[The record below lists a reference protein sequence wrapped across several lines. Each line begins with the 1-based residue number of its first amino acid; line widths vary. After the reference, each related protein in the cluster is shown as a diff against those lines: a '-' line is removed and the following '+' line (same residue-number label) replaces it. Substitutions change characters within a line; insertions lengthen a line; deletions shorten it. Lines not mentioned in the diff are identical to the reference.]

1 MHPIRSQK
9 RDDYPDSLILTNHST
24 AQIPSQHPSLGQW
37 ERGTHSPISVP
48 GPGQHLSGAQP
59 RPITAGRHHTHG
71 THDTRALELP
81 TGLREITQYPEK
93 APTWVFSLLK
103 VPILAL
109 SQMKITKTLAFKHCK
124 WT

>member
-93 APTWVFSLLK
+93 APTLVFSLLK

-109 SQMKITKTLAFKHCK
+109 SQMKITKTHAL
-124 WT
+124 